1 MAELVEPTGVAVHDA
16 LPDWPGPE
24 AQSEWYGSVEAE
36 QAMRSAYLGGHLHH
50 AWLIT
55 GLKGIGKATL
65 AFRFAR
71 FVLANPDPS
80 AVDAEPS
87 TMAVP
92 RESRVARSIAA
103 GAHPNLLVLRRPW
116 DDQTKRFRTAL
127 TVDEVR
133 RIRSFFGSTAGGAG
147 HRVCIVDT
155 ADDLNIS
162 AANALLKMLEE
173 PPDNGL
179 FLLVANQPGQLLP
192 TIRSRC
198 RRLDLKP
205 LTVEAI
211 QAALRSRG
219 GNDAAEIGLA
229 AALAGG
235 SLRRAI
241 QFLDSDGAETYRAF
255 ANIVSRLPEVDYT
268 AVHELADMVAVRGR
282 DDAYEAFLEMVDDWL
297 SRRVRRKPEPVGSL
311 SAAVEAASLASWAGV
326 WEKVRESALQA
337 QTLNLDRK
345 QVILQVFMALADATR
360 M

>member
-1 MAELVEPTGVAVHDA
+1 
-16 LPDWPGPE
+16 
-24 AQSEWYGSVEAE
+24 
-36 QAMRSAYLGGHLHH
+36 MRSAYVGGHLHH

-71 FVLANPDPS
+71 FVLANPDPA

-92 RESRVARSIAA
+92 PESRAARSIAA

-147 HRVCIVDT
+147 QRVCIVDT
-155 ADDLNIS
+155 ADDLTIS
-162 AANALLKMLEE
+162 AANAILKMLEE
-173 PPDNGL
+173 PPSNGL

-205 LTVEAI
+205 LTAEAI
-211 QAALRSRG
+211 EAALRSRS
-219 GNDAAEIGLA
+219 GNEAEEIGLA

-241 QFLDSDGAETYRAF
+241 QFLDRDGAETYRAF
-255 ANIVSRLPEVDYT
+255 VNIVSELPEVDYT
-268 AVHELADMVAVRGR
+268 AVHELADTVAARGR

-297 SRRVRRKPEPVGSL
+297 SRRVRRKTEPVGSL
-311 SAAVEAASLASWAGV
+311 PAAVVAASLASWAGV

-345 QVILQVFMALADATR
+345 QVILQVFMALANATR